1 MIGGNVINATRDA
14 HNIGPNLSGCHHA
27 EIEGYRV
34 EGHVPAEDIARM
46 VKERASFAGISVP
59 GMPAG
64 SPGMTG
70 RGPFRVVAFDTAGQI
85 TEVYARH

>member
-1 MIGGNVINATRDA
+1 
-14 HNIGPNLSGCHHA
+14 
-27 EIEGYRV
+27 
-34 EGHVPAEDIARM
+34 VPAEDIARM

-59 GMPAG
+59 GMPQG